1 MPPELPLDRIVI
13 LDRRIFGAHTLPD
26 KNILATAPDHI
37 DLKKLQAKWCEV
49 SFQSSLYNLKRPAE
63 HVPNDSCHKMVNVL
77 NRVMEDEFICIAF
90 KTSMISQT
98 KLIDLIWT
106 WID

>member
-13 LDRRIFGAHTLPD
+13 LDRRIFGAHTLPN
-26 KNILATAPDHI
+26 KYILATAPDHI
-37 DLKKLQAKWCEV
+37 DLVKLQAKWFQV
-49 SFQSSLYNLKRPAE
+49 SFQFSLYNLKRPAE
-63 HVPNDSCHKMVNVL
+63 HVPNDSSHKMVNVL

>member
-1 MPPELPLDRIVI
+1 MPPELPLDRMVI
-13 LDRRIFGAHTLPD
+13 LDRRIFGVHTLPN
-26 KNILATAPDHI
+26 KNISATAPDHI
-37 DLKKLQAKWCEV
+37 DLVKLQAKWCEV
-49 SFQSSLYNLKRPAE
+49 SFQSSLYNLNRPAE
-63 HVPNDSCHKMVNVL
+63 HVPNDSSHKMVNVL
-77 NRVMEDEFICIAF
+77 NRVMEDEFICIAL